1 MNSFN
6 CNSQTVLDYL
16 SDNKV
21 SASCYALHRTCYAR
35 LSKYFEKRGT
45 GYSIEQ
51 ALVWHHGLALSDKTR
66 SKYAGAITRLDDVFR
81 VGKVSFRNR
90 PRIRLAEQYETIV
103 SSYLIFAS
111 GLYSHEHL
119 RNVRNRCRFFFYYL
133 QLERQACPP
142 DSIAYEDVIAFYK
155 EALAGLCDPDF
166 SMYKSSTMTL
176 LAWMAGQGLCSPG
189 LSILLK
195 TNLAEKT
202 VSLDVLPKKSLKIM
216 MQLKKT
222 SIRDFP
228 ADEFYTAT
236 NEFCKDLE
244 DLGYKD
250 TMMSTAR
257 TTLDLLYVFL
267 DMNSFGYSPVIARE
281 WFAAVSSSF
290 GTNFKMSRRVLSLFE
305 SFTEEGAVHAENYY
319 FYGKKMCDCLPDW
332 CRNPLYLFLDLKKQE
347 GKAGSTVDIYR
358 SSCTRFCQFLT
369 DAGLTSFGELNA
381 LHIKSFNL
389 VDKHMTAEGK
399 NAYNVRIRK
408 FLLYLAEQGFVHNW
422 FLGAALPCSAAPK
435 VRVVHILTK
444 NESDALEQY
453 DCEPDRALA
462 LRNRAIILLGLKMG
476 LRISDITSMKLSQ
489 IDWKTGSIRFCQEKT
504 SVGKLL
510 PMPVE
515 VGNALF
521 RYLTEGRPQAKS
533 RHVFITHKAPYCRI
547 SRAVGSNIM
556 KKVFPDK
563 AKAQYGFHST
573 RRTYATERFRNNCS
587 YSEVADLLGQ
597 SNTDTV
603 HKYISLDEERMR
615 LCPVSVI
622 ESGITMIGGFR
633 RG

>member
-51 ALVWHHGLALSDKTR
+51 ALVWHHSLALSDKTR

-133 QLERQACPP
+133 QLERQSCPP

-202 VSLDVLPKKSLKIM
+202 VS
-216 MQLKKT
+216 
-222 SIRDFP
+222 
-228 ADEFYTAT
+228 
-236 NEFCKDLE
+236 
-244 DLGYKD
+244 
-250 TMMSTAR
+250 
-257 TTLDLLYVFL
+257 LLYVFL

>member
-51 ALVWHHGLALSDKTR
+51 ALVWHHSLALSDKTR
-66 SKYAGAITRLDDVFR
+66 SKYAGAITCLDDVFR

-202 VSLDVLPKKSLKIM
+202 VS
-216 MQLKKT
+216 
-222 SIRDFP
+222 
-228 ADEFYTAT
+228 
-236 NEFCKDLE
+236 
-244 DLGYKD
+244 
-250 TMMSTAR
+250 
-257 TTLDLLYVFL
+257 LLYVFL

-476 LRISDITSMKLSQ
+476 FRISDITSMKLSQ

>member
-1 MNSFN
+1 M
-6 CNSQTVLDYL
+6 
-16 SDNKV
+16 
-21 SASCYALHRTCYAR
+21 
-35 LSKYFEKRGT
+35 
-45 GYSIEQ
+45 
-51 ALVWHHGLALSDKTR
+51 
-66 SKYAGAITRLDDVFR
+66 
-81 VGKVSFRNR
+81 
-90 PRIRLAEQYETIV
+90 
-103 SSYLIFAS
+103 
-111 GLYSHEHL
+111 
-119 RNVRNRCRFFFYYL
+119 
-133 QLERQACPP
+133 
-142 DSIAYEDVIAFYK
+142 
-155 EALAGLCDPDF
+155 
-166 SMYKSSTMTL
+166 
-176 LAWMAGQGLCSPG
+176 
-189 LSILLK
+189 
-195 TNLAEKT
+195 
-202 VSLDVLPKKSLKIM
+202 
-216 MQLKKT
+216 
-222 SIRDFP
+222 
-228 ADEFYTAT
+228 
-236 NEFCKDLE
+236 
-244 DLGYKD
+244 
-250 TMMSTAR
+250 
-257 TTLDLLYVFL
+257 
-267 DMNSFGYSPVIARE
+267 
-281 WFAAVSSSF
+281 
-290 GTNFKMSRRVLSLFE
+290 
-305 SFTEEGAVHAENYY
+305 
-319 FYGKKMCDCLPDW
+319 
-332 CRNPLYLFLDLKKQE
+332 FLDLKKQE